1 MRRIAST
8 NTRSFARASTF
19 TSTTLSSSSSSAAS
33 LSLPLH
39 RRFASSEDNK
49 QQKQDDQQSSGS
61 GFLTTLVVAA
71 AFAAGGYHWYKE
83 VVGEPFEERKKVAP
97 VAAVAQEGK
106 KEAEAAEVKPLPPVS
121 LNKDEFREFELVE
134 VEDLTPNTRRL
145 RFALPSRDHVLGLP
159 VASCVVT
166 KANIGENGK
175 PVIRPYT
182 PVTNDK
188 SDKGYFDFVIKDYPT
203 GVMSSHIYHLKK
215 GEKLQVKGPIPK
227 LAYSK
232 NMKKHLGMLAGGT
245 GITPMLQVLEEVL
258 SEDDDKTH
266 VSLVF
271 ANNTEQD
278 IILKDRLDA
287 LAKKHPNRLEVHYVV
302 AQPADAASWKG
313 HTGFINADIIK
324 KHIPGPAEDVMVY
337 VCGPPPFYKALSG
350 SKAPDYSQGELD
362 GVLKDLGYIKE
373 QVFKF

>member
-83 VVGEPFEERKKVAP
+83 VVGEPVEERKKVAP

-166 KANIGENGK
+166 KANIGTSM
-175 PVIRPYT
+175 I
-182 PVTNDK
+182 
-188 SDKGYFDFVIKDYPT
+188 
-203 GVMSSHIYHLKK
+203 
-215 GEKLQVKGPIPK
+215 
-227 LAYSK
+227 
-232 NMKKHLGMLAGGT
+232 
-245 GITPMLQVLEEVL
+245 
-258 SEDDDKTH
+258 
-266 VSLVF
+266 
-271 ANNTEQD
+271 
-278 IILKDRLDA
+278 
-287 LAKKHPNRLEVHYVV
+287 PNRSISLPLH
-302 AQPADAASWKG
+302 
-313 HTGFINADIIK
+313 
-324 KHIPGPAEDVMVY
+324 
-337 VCGPPPFYKALSG
+337 
-350 SKAPDYSQGELD
+350 
-362 GVLKDLGYIKE
+362 
-373 QVFKF
+373 